1 MNKQYRI
8 KKSDE
13 IEKVMKK
20 GLKYSSKYFVIYKLE
35 NNETN
40 HFRFATS
47 VGKKIGNAVTRNLVK
62 RRVRSVIDRLDL
74 SLKNMDVFIVAKST
88 VNDLTFDEYV
98 KQISYLLKKL
108 HIIDWGIEW
117 KIQLKEI

>member
-13 IEKVMKK
+13 IEKVMKSGVK
-20 GLKYSSKYFVIYKLE
+20 FGSKYFIIYKLE
-35 NNETN
+35 NNEAT

-47 VGKKIGNAVTRNLVK
+47 VGKKIGNAVVRNLTK
-62 RRVRSVIDRLDL
+62 RRIRAAIDKFNLDL
-74 SLKNMDVFIVAKST
+74 KKMDVFIIAKPS
-88 VNDLTFDEYV
+88 VNDLTFDDYV

-108 HIIDWGIEW
+108 HIID
-117 KIQLKEI
+117 

>member
-13 IEKVMKK
+13 IATVMKK
-20 GLKYSSKYFVIYKLE
+20 GQRASSKYFIMYKLE

-47 VGKKIGNAVTRNLVK
+47 VGKKIGNAVVRNLTK
-62 RRVRSVIDRLDL
+62 RRIRATIDKFDL
-74 SLKNMDVFIVAKST
+74 ASKKMDVFIIAKPS
-88 VNDLTFDEYV
+88 VNDLTFDDYV
-98 KQISYLLKKL
+98 KQISYLLQKL
-108 HIIDWGIEW
+108 HIND
-117 KIQLKEI
+117 

>member
-20 GLKYSSKYFVIYKLE
+20 GLKFSSKYFVIYKLE

-62 RRVRSVIDRLDL
+62 RRIKSVVDKLDL
-74 SLKNMDVFIVAKST
+74 SLKNMDVFIVAKPS

-98 KQISYLLKKL
+98 KQISYILKKL
-108 HIIDWGIEW
+108 HIID
-117 KIQLKEI
+117 

>member
-13 IEKVMKK
+13 IEAVMKRGAK
-20 GLKYSSKYFVIYKLE
+20 FSSKYFVIYKLE
-35 NNETN
+35 NHETN

-47 VGKKIGNAVTRNLVK
+47 VGKKIGNAVNRNLVK
-62 RRVRSVIDRLDL
+62 RRIRAAIDKFDL
-74 SLKNMDVFIVAKST
+74 SLKEMDVFIVAKPN

-108 HIIDWGIEW
+108 HIID
-117 KIQLKEI
+117 

>member
-20 GLKYSSKYFVIYKLE
+20 GVRSSSKYFVIYKLE

-47 VGKKIGNAVTRNLVK
+47 VGKKIGNAVNRNLVK
-62 RRVRSVIDRLDL
+62 RRIRSAVDSFNL

-88 VNDLTFDEYV
+88 VNDLSYQDLV

-108 HIIDWGIEW
+108 HIIE
-117 KIQLKEI
+117 